1 MVKNEQIILTI
12 LAALVGLLGGGAAI
26 VFREGI
32 ALVQSL
38 AFGFDSEYV
47 FSLASKL
54 PWWHILLA
62 TTGGGLASGAEP
74 GRLAACA
81 SVAAGTGN
89 VWRTLQCFTTLAAA
103 MATFLTSYSF
113 RPSMLGASN
122 PSSCRAGSKT
132 ARCGHGSITTDTV
145 P

>member
-62 TTGGGLASGAEP
+62 TTGGGLIVGLLIRFAMPGQRVHAVADVIEAS
-74 GRLAACA
+74 
-81 SVAAGTGN
+81 
-89 VWRTLQCFTTLAAA
+89 TLRDGEMSLRNGLVSALISAISLGSPISNCRSSIFFWAL
-103 MATFLTSYSF
+103 
-113 RPSMLGASN
+113 SMS
-122 PSSCRAGSKT
+122 T
-132 ARCGHGSITTDTV
+132 
-145 P
+145 